1 MCNYKTLIILLN
13 WNGSYD
19 TLECCKSLKQVTE
32 VKKEK
37 QMFLLLIIIHLSNSV
52 IILKMD

>member
-32 VKKEK
+32 VKKREADV
-37 QMFLLLIIIHLSNSV
+37 FIIDNNIQ
-52 IILKMD
+52 